1 MNKLLESMLQHA
13 DPTQVEGLMRF
24 FKTGPGQYGYGDLF
38 LGIKVPVTRSV
49 VKECWQDAGF
59 TELEECVTSK

>member
-1 MNKLLESMLQHA
+1 MLQHA
-13 DPTQVEGLMRF
+13 DPAQVDGLMRF

-49 VKECWQDAGF
+49 VKAVSY
-59 TELEECVTSK
+59 THLTLPTIYSV